1 MQRLLK
7 RFLSNNKLYGKESR
21 AMMWIAIVAII
32 LILLVASVFVLLKK
46 AAGVPLLDVTV
57 ATHDGCTFTVSYT
70 KRHPDMLPVEYVRM
84 ILCFAAKMLY
94 NVAPTN
100 PGEAR
105 GFLQCI
111 QMLGE
116 TRLSQS
122 RDVLA
127 TCGMPIV
134 VAESSSASQ
143 GKKVR
148 AVLGYK
154 NVMMRSIQTS
164 IPATWFQNQFLYSW
178 LAIVHTSIP
187 KLDDMMANRLQGSLK
202 LMASMYLDD
211 QADPG
216 TMAALVRVPN
226 QAFMDANVIV

>member
-1 MQRLLK
+1 MI
-7 RFLSNNKLYGKESR
+7 
-21 AMMWIAIVAII
+21 WIAIVAII
-32 LILLVASVFVLLKK
+32 LILLVVGVFVLLKK
-46 AAGVPLLDVTV
+46 AAGIPLLEVTV
-57 ATHDGCTFTVSYT
+57 ATPDGRTFTVSYT
-70 KRHPDMLPVEYVRM
+70 KRHPDLRPVEYVRM

-100 PGEAR
+100 PDEAR

-122 RDVLA
+122 SDVLA
-127 TCGMPIV
+127 TCGMPIFV
-134 VAESSSASQ
+134 TESSSGSH
-143 GKKVR
+143 GKKVK

-154 NVMMRSIQTS
+154 NIMMRSIQTS

-202 LMASMYLDD
+202 RMASMYFDD
-211 QADPG
+211 HVDPG
-216 TMAALVRVPN
+216 TMAALMQVPN
-226 QAFMDANVIV
+226 